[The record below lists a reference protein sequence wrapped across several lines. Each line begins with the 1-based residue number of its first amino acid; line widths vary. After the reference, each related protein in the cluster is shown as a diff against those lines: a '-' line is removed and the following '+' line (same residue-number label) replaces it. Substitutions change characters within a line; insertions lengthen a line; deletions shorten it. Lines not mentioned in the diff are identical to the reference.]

1 MPTTTTP
8 RTTAA
13 TYTPVSGPMAREREA
28 MRSRI
33 DRFFQEPL
41 SRLLGEPISRLMP
54 EPFTTG
60 MLAQP
65 FGWSPPVEIAESDK
79 EFTVT
84 AELPG
89 LNRQN
94 VRVEFDDGVLM
105 IAGEKEEER
114 KEEQRRFHLW
124 ERSYGAFERSFIVP
138 AAVDATAVNAEMN
151 DGVLTVHLPKAAAEK
166 TQTRRIEVRGA
177 DGQK

>member
-1 MPTTTTP
+1 MPRTTP
-8 RTTAA
+8 STTAA
-13 TYTPVSGPMAREREA
+13 TYTPVSAPIAREA

-33 DRFFQEPL
+33 DRFFQEPF
-41 SRLLGEPISRLMP
+41 SRLLSEPISRLLP
-54 EPFTTG
+54 ETVNAG

-65 FGWSPPVEIAESDK
+65 FGWSPPVEIAETDK

-105 IAGEKEEER
+105 IAGEKEEQR
-114 KEEQRRFHLW
+114 KEDQRRFHLW

-138 AAVDATAVNAEMN
+138 AAVDATAVTADMN
-151 DGVLTVHLPKAAAEK
+151 EGVLTVHLPKATGEK
-166 TQTRRIEVRGA
+166 TQTRRIEVRGG
-177 DGQK
+177 DGHK

>member
-1 MPTTTTP
+1 MPTTTP

-13 TYTPVSGPMAREREA
+13 TYTPVAGPLAREREA

-33 DRFFQEPL
+33 DRFFQEPF
-41 SRLLGEPISRLMP
+41 SRLLNEPISRLLP
-54 EPFTTG
+54 EPLTTG
-60 MLAQP
+60 LLAQP
-65 FGWSPPVEIAESDK
+65 FGWSPPVEIAENDK
-79 EFTVT
+79 EFAVT

-89 LNRQN
+89 LNKQN
-94 VRVEFDDGVLM
+94 VRVEFEDGVLM

-138 AAVDATAVNAEMN
+138 AMVDGSSVTADMI
-151 DGVLTVHLPKAAAEK
+151 DGVLTVHLPKTAGEK
-166 TQTRRIEVRGA
+166 TQTRRIEVRGDTA
-177 DGQK
+177 KK